1 MPLMT
6 HTVKIVQGSA
16 EYVYIHRAVNA
27 KTINSPRGHIKIL
40 NALTFLARVVDLNRT
55 FIYFLIH
62 MLLYCLIFLY
72 KGNVFLSII
81 NKFEIK

>member
-6 HTVKIVQGSA
+6 RTVKIVQGSA

-27 KTINSPRGHIKIL
+27 KTINSPKGHIKIL
-40 NALTFLARVVDLNRT
+40 NAVTFLARVVDLNRT

-62 MLLYCLIFLY
+62 MLLYCLIFFFT
-72 KGNVFLSII
+72 KGMYFYL
-81 NKFEIK
+81 

>member
-1 MPLMT
+1 MT
-6 HTVKIVQGSA
+6 HAVKIVQGST
-16 EYVYIHRAVNA
+16 EYVYIHRSVNV

-40 NALTFLARVVDLNRT
+40 NVVTFLETVMDLNRT

-62 MLLYCLIFLY
+62 MLLYCLIFFFY